1 MCQQALPTC
10 MLLIALRF
18 LHLQSPKLTKADVL
32 LAVPRA
38 LALLWW
44 SFGQIPS
51 STSHFGL
58 SFPPSFF
65 FHLTAMAHPSHN
77 FFALPWEHSTSKH
90 SCDSWHCTKARAVG
104 IREQIVQ
111 CICSWSDMANPRTIC
126 WRCLFDFKLVVRM
139 SLGLVSNMEALL
151 YTVLW
156 YWKWTPTS
164 HHFSM
169 KVAASALN
177 HLDFQSGA
185 LTHFFCWWHVD
196 YNRFCMVFVQFSPW
210 RLRMGLV
217 KPSTRRDRLIRR
229 CPS

>member
-32 LAVPRA
+32 LAVPLSPSFVVMIIRSDSFFDKS
-38 LALLWW
+38 LWLEL
-44 SFGQIPS
+44 
-51 STSHFGL
+51 STK
-58 SFPPSFF
+58 FF

-77 FFALPWEHSTSKH
+77 FFAFPVEHSTSKR

-151 YTVLW
+151 YIMILKV
-156 YWKWTPTS
+156 S
-164 HHFSM
+164 AHFSSFLHESSC
-169 KVAASALN
+169 KCLES
-177 HLDFQSGA
+177 S
-185 LTHFFCWWHVD
+185 
-196 YNRFCMVFVQFSPW
+196 
-210 RLRMGLV
+210 
-217 KPSTRRDRLIRR
+217 
-229 CPS
+229 